1 MNQFIIN
8 AATILKSISNNTDFN
23 SALIGKNWVF
33 ADDKN
38 DDEKYHFHEN
48 NELIIEKD
56 NKKINAKWNFQ
67 KATNNLQINKDEI
80 ITYKILFFDK
90 AVVVLQKDDSKT
102 ALCFLANKAILT
114 DLNIEKHLRDI
125 VYKHLHISLVHV
137 TAGFDL
143 EIHRSHSEETIGAN
157 GQIVSLNLATVKDGF
172 YQSSNSNFIYEIINS
187 KIAHKKHVYKL
198 LLSDGTQA
206 NLYSENKTAVV
217 SVGDNIV
224 VNQNPINDGKY
235 FTADTWFVISSGKI
249 QKSGDLKKHK
259 TKNGVLLI
267 EQQGVKQMPGDLAF
281 FENGEPLNS
290 EISIGLFAKIK
301 GVNGKIV

>member
-1 MNQFIIN
+1 MFIIYSKISKLYQYY
-8 AATILKSISNNTDFN
+8 ASFSFFFTIFSTILLLRKFSSLLLFWAK
-23 SALIGKNWVF
+23 ALNYLVLFYPRPEGRG
-33 ADDKN
+33 
-38 DDEKYHFHEN
+38 YSYC
-48 NELIIEKD
+48 
-56 NKKINAKWNFQ
+56 
-67 KATNNLQINKDEI
+67 T
-80 ITYKILFFDK
+80 ILS
-90 AVVVLQKDDSKT
+90 LSQY
-102 ALCFLANKAILT
+102 NKAILT